1 MRTAACRPASLDNPQ
16 LRPDINIS
24 SKQGIIYDPSH
35 ETPCSSSSWVRE
47 RNSGNLFVLE
57 FVTEKVKGGG
67 IGEAS
72 CDMGGGG
79 PIGGGS

>member
-1 MRTAACRPASLDNPQ
+1 
-16 LRPDINIS
+16 
-24 SKQGIIYDPSH
+24 
-35 ETPCSSSSWVRE
+35 
-47 RNSGNLFVLE
+47 
-57 FVTEKVKGGG
+57 VTEKVKGGG